1 MIYVVLK
8 WIATICYWLHKDV
21 SRIFYLTAV
30 LCLIYV
36 VQKTIKVYQWRR
48 RLNKALKSFPGPP
61 VHWLFGNV
69 HEFKGR
75 GNDLDKALEWSKKY
89 PRAFPVWFGKFVVY
103 VTLNDADYVKTV
115 CARGGKKWCI
125 LPLNEKNIKDFQ
137 DVILLGRK
145 GLLTLQGKKWFQHRK
160 LLTPGFHYGV
170 LKPYV
175 SLITKSA
182 QVMLDKWEQLITQ
195 DTSVELFG
203 HVSLMTLDSILK
215 CAFSYESNCQTNRSN
230 SYIQSVFELT
240 FQMNYRIWYLPYH
253 IDLIY
258 WLSSHGRRFKKACD
272 TVHLQT
278 DKVIQERKKSL
289 KDEREL
295 EKIQKKRHLDFLDI
309 LLCAKDENGN
319 GLCDEDIRA
328 EVDTFMFG
336 GHDTTASGISWILY
350 CLALH
355 PEHQQKCREE
365 LRELLGDRETI
376 QWEDLGKMPYTTM
389 CIKESMRIFPPVPL
403 VSRQLS
409 KPITFYDGRYL
420 PEGTLVALNIYLIHR
435 DPSLWKDPEVF
446 DPMRF
451 SPENSSQRHSHA
463 FMPFSAG
470 PRNCIGQQFAMIELK
485 VAIAL
490 SLLRFEFSPNPMKT
504 PRKIPQLILRSKNGI
519 HVHLK
524 KIHWR

>member
-182 QVMLDKWEQLITQ
+182 QVMLVGSAVTIVLY
-195 DTSVELFG
+195 
-203 HVSLMTLDSILK
+203 TLLN
-215 CAFSYESNCQTNRSN
+215 AFRMSFNNLYNFSFSEN

-309 LLCAKDENGN
+309 LLCAKVGT
-319 GLCDEDIRA
+319 EDPWL
-328 EVDTFMFG
+328 F
-336 GHDTTASGISWILY
+336 
-350 CLALH
+350 
-355 PEHQQKCREE
+355 
-365 LRELLGDRETI
+365 
-376 QWEDLGKMPYTTM
+376 
-389 CIKESMRIFPPVPL
+389 L
-403 VSRQLS
+403 VSS
-409 KPITFYDGRYL
+409 K
-420 PEGTLVALNIYLIHR
+420 
-435 DPSLWKDPEVF
+435 
-446 DPMRF
+446 
-451 SPENSSQRHSHA
+451 
-463 FMPFSAG
+463 
-470 PRNCIGQQFAMIELK
+470 
-485 VAIAL
+485 
-490 SLLRFEFSPNPMKT
+490 
-504 PRKIPQLILRSKNGI
+504 
-519 HVHLK
+519 
-524 KIHWR
+524 

>member
-1 MIYVVLK
+1 LGVAVLSCAISK
-8 WIATICYWLHKDV
+8 MLQCGDV

-69 HEFKGR
+69 HEVRKEVGV
-75 GNDLDKALEWSKKY
+75 KKY

-115 CARGGKKWCI
+115 CARGGKKWW
-125 LPLNEKNIKDFQ
+125 
-137 DVILLGRK
+137 K

-420 PEGTLVALNIYLIHR
+420 PEGQFFH
-435 DPSLWKDPEVF
+435 F
-446 DPMRF
+446 QF